1 MPFDS
6 APSRHTSVRNDC
18 LICPVQSCLGRSGGD
33 AGDGWSA
40 TLAPRHAVIPGAPA
54 LFAAGDRL
62 RSIYSVRAG
71 CLKTYTVDS
80 AGNEHIR
87 GFHLPGDIIGLDAIH
102 GGRCRSTVAAV
113 VPSQV
118 CVAPLAEL
126 GRALVASPQLAQRLT
141 EAASRELALAL
152 AIGGAFIAEQRMA
165 AFLMHMKGRLD
176 SRDGLLRLPMPQRDI
191 GSYLRL
197 ATETVCRTLK
207 QFVRD
212 GLIVQEPRGLRIVDR
227 KRLAALGEPVGL
239 DGGLRDSA
247 HGLSLA
253 A

>member
-6 APSRHTSVRNDC
+6 APSRHASVRNDC
-18 LICPVQSCLGRSGGD
+18 LICPVQSCLGRQGG
-33 AGDGWSA
+33 AASEGWSA

-71 CLKTYTVDS
+71 CLKTYTVDA

-87 GFHLPGDIIGLDAIH
+87 GFHLPGDMIGLDALY

-118 CVAPLAEL
+118 CIAPLAEL
-126 GRALVASPQLAQRLT
+126 GRALAASPPLAQQFT
-141 EAASRELALAL
+141 EQASRELAQAL
-152 AIGGAFIAEQRMA
+152 AVGGSFTAEQRLA
-165 AFLMHMKGRLD
+165 AFLLHMEGRLGL
-176 SRDGLLRLPMPQRDI
+176 RDGLLRLPMPQRDI

-212 GLIVQEPRGLRIVDR
+212 GLITQETRGLCIVDR
-227 KRLAALGEPVGL
+227 KRLAALGAPVGL
-239 DGGLRDSA
+239 DSGSCESA
-247 HGLSLA
+247 IGLSLA